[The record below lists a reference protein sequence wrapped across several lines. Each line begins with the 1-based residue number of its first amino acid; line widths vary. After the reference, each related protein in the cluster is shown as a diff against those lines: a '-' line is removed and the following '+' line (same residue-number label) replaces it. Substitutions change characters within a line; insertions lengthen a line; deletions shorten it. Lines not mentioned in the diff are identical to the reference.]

1 MDLRLLERLA
11 ANLDPS
17 SYLQSLGFIPFDWQK
32 KALEPGIKRLIL
44 NCCRQAGKSTVIAAK
59 AIHKAKFWSNSLILL
74 VSPSERQSKE
84 LMQKIDTFITQD
96 TDIEL
101 MQDSKGEKTFDNKSR
116 ICALPGSEKTIRG
129 YSNPDILIIDE
140 ASRVPDEVYMTIR
153 PMMTG
158 GTTELIIMSTP
169 FGKSGFFYDT
179 WTGGQEIW
187 TKIEVQ
193 PVDILPKLLPM
204 KYAEIQEDQLIDTRR
219 KKGIQLFFSPRHD
232 QQFLK
237 EEFFTMG
244 EYWYQQ
250 EYGCEFLN
258 PVHNV
263 FDMDLVERALGHNLG
278 EFYSDSVGTISKSE
292 PFWRN

>member
-1 MDLRLLERLA
+1 MDLNLLERLA
-11 ANLDPS
+11 ANLDPGA
-17 SYLQSLGFIPFDWQK
+17 YLQTLGFTPYEWQE

-59 AIHKAKFWSNSLILL
+59 AIHRAKFWSNSLILL

-101 MQDSKGEKTFDNKSR
+101 EQDSKGEKTFRNKSR

-158 GTTELIIMSTP
+158 GNTELIIMSTP
-169 FGKSGFFYDT
+169 FGKSGFFYST
-179 WTGGQEIW
+179 WSTTSDLW

-193 PVDILPKLLPM
+193 PIDILPQVLPN
-204 KYAEIQEDQLIDTRR
+204 KHQNISAEVLINER
-219 KKGIQLFFSPRHD
+219 KGKNIQLFISPRHD
-232 QQFLK
+232 KQFLK
-237 EEFFTMG
+237 EEFYTMG

-250 EYGCEFLN
+250 EYGCKFLN
-258 PVHNV
+258 PIHNV
-263 FDMDLVERALGHNLG
+263 FDMDLVDRALGHKLG
-278 EFYSDSVGTISKSE
+278 KFYTESVETISNTE
-292 PFWRN
+292 PFWR

>member
-1 MDLRLLERLA
+1 MDLSLLEHLA

-17 SYLQSLGFIPFDWQK
+17 SYLQSLGFISYEWQK

-59 AIHKAKFWSNSLILL
+59 AIHRAKFWSNSLILL

-84 LMQKIDTFITQD
+84 LMQKIDAFITQD

-101 MQDSKGEKTFDNKSR
+101 EQDSKGEKTFRNKSR

-169 FGKSGFFYDT
+169 FGKSGFFYST
-179 WTGGQEIW
+179 WTSDSGFW

-193 PVDILPKLLPM
+193 PKDILPEVLP
-204 KYAEIQEDQLIDTRR
+204 KKFGTVSEESLIADRES
-219 KKGIQLFFSPRHD
+219 KGIQLFISPRHD
-232 QQFLK
+232 EGFLM

-244 EYWYQQ
+244 EYWYEQ
-250 EYGCEFLN
+250 EYGCKFLN
-258 PVHNV
+258 PIHNV
-263 FDMDLVERALGHNLG
+263 FDMDLVDRAFGHNLG
-278 EFYSDSVGTISKSE
+278 KFYTDKVDTIKQTE
-292 PFWRN
+292 PFWR

>member
-1 MDLRLLERLA
+1 MGSSVLERLA
-11 ANLDPS
+11 ASIDPS
-17 SYLQSLGFIPFDWQK
+17 SYLQLLGFTPYDWQK

-59 AIHKAKFWSNSLILL
+59 AIHKAKFWNNSLILL

-96 TDIEL
+96 IEIEL
-101 MQDSKGEKTFDNKSR
+101 LQDSKGEKTFKNKSR

-169 FGKSGFFYDT
+169 FGKSGFFYET
-179 WTGGQEIW
+179 WERKSENW

-193 PVDILPKLLPM
+193 PKDILPAMLPQ
-204 KYAEIQEDQLIDTRR
+204 KHQKASYEKEKIRR
-219 KKGIQLFFSPRHD
+219 KDRGIQLYISPRHD
-232 QQFLK
+232 EEFLK
-237 EEFFTMG
+237 EEFMTMG

-250 EYGCEFLN
+250 EYGCKFLN
-258 PVHNV
+258 PIHNV
-263 FDMDLVERALGHNLG
+263 FDMNLVDRALGHDLG
-278 EFYSDSVGTISKSE
+278 EFYTDSVETISQSE